1 MEEKCLVIQDLLR
14 DNTSTGN
21 RTAVLLDGYRVLRH
35 ECFDGE
41 MFLTVAL
48 RSVIGDVG
56 AAPLLLFVQGKVVKA
71 EKACA
76 SLQPLVEHL
85 CSENL
90 PCQLKWTLNYA
101 PYLSHHLICSA

>member
-1 MEEKCLVIQDLLR
+1 MLSYPESLR

-21 RTAVLLDGYRVLRH
+21 RRAVLLDVYGVLRH

-56 AAPLLLFVQGKVVKA
+56 AASLLLFVPAKVVEI
-71 EKACA
+71 EK
-76 SLQPLVEHL
+76 LVL
-85 CSENL
+85 TCNR
-90 PCQLKWTLNYA
+90 W
-101 PYLSHHLICSA
+101 